1 MSTDTT
7 DIHAAIR
14 AAYDAFEST
23 FARADAAGMAALY
36 TSDGMLLPTGT
47 GMISGSEAIQ
57 DFWQG
62 AMDMGVATAKIDIA
76 EVSEHAD
83 VVVDV
88 GHYVLGAVNGD
99 VLDNGKYIVIWRNEN
114 GRWKLHRDIWNSNT
128 ADAG

>member
-1 MSTDTT
+1 MSADAT

-23 FARADAAGMAALY
+23 FACADAAGMAALY
-36 TSDGMLLPTGT
+36 TADGMLLPTGT

-76 EVSEHAD
+76 EVSEHAHI
-83 VVVDV
+83 VVDV
-88 GHYVLGAVNGD
+88 GHYVLGAANGH
-99 VLDNGKYIVIWRNEN
+99 VLERGKYIVIWRNEN